1 MSWAG
6 KKSIKALIESLF
18 PSGEQALATHSLS
31 PLARAR
37 LEARLE
43 AWVKNKGY
51 RIPHRSLMEAA
62 QSIGTTYPILY
73 RYFAADG
80 KDFRTWRTTL
90 RIQDAME
97 QINAEPGTPLSTIGR
112 RVGFSDR
119 SNFANHFKAH
129 TGMTPD
135 QWRKLN

>member
-18 PSGEQALATHSLS
+18 PSGEQALASHSLS

-43 AWVKNKGY
+43 AWVQNKGY

-80 KDFRTWRTTL
+80 KDFRTWRTAL

-97 QINAEPGTPLSTIGR
+97 QIKAEPDTPLSTIGR

>member
-18 PSGEQALATHSLS
+18 PSGEQALATHTLS

-51 RIPHRSLMEAA
+51 RLPQRSLIETA

-80 KDFRTWRTTL
+80 KDFRTWRTAL
-90 RIQDAME
+90 RIQV
-97 QINAEPGTPLSTIGR
+97 PTR
-112 RVGFSDR
+112 RAG
-119 SNFANHFKAH
+119 
-129 TGMTPD
+129 
-135 QWRKLN
+135 

>member
-43 AWVKNKGY
+43 AWVQNKGY

-80 KDFRTWRTTL
+80 KDFRTWRTAL

-97 QINAEPGTPLSTIGR
+97 QIKAEPDTPLSTIGR